1 MKILPRAGAA
11 GMLWS
16 RILSFALG
24 EPIRAGG
31 TDRMKSVTDESG
43 PEIGGVPSHSRS
55 GRLFRKYAAIFVA
68 VVCLALVTN
77 GAFDMWFSYQE
88 QKNLLVQIQRGQA
101 ESAAS
106 SISQF
111 VEEIEAQMAWLI
123 PLPWNAITLEE
134 WRFDAVRL
142 LRQVPAVTEIAQLD
156 AAGREKFRISRHAM
170 DVTESHID
178 YSHDPIFVQA
188 MANKIYYG
196 PVYFVDG
203 SEPYMAIA
211 IAGSGHDHGVVVAQV
226 NLKFIW
232 EVVSQIKPGT
242 RGYAYVLD
250 SSGRLIA
257 DPDIS
262 LVLRNTDMS
271 GLPQVR
277 AARVPQEDAG
287 EPFAAVDRQGKRVL
301 SAHAAVTPLNW
312 LVFVE
317 LPIDE
322 AYAPLY
328 NSITRSAGLLLA
340 ALVLAFFASL
350 LFARQMIVPIR
361 ALQEGAMRI
370 GRGDLTQRIVIKT
383 NDELEGL
390 GDEFNKMVGR
400 LQESYAT
407 LERKVEERTR
417 QLELANLA
425 KSRFLAAAS
434 HDLRQPLHALGLFV
448 AQLHGRI
455 RAGERRRI
463 VARIDAALSAM
474 NELFNALLDI
484 SKLDAGVLTPSI
496 TEFPVAKLLDRVDTT
511 FTGAAR
517 EKGLSLRVVSNSA
530 WVCSDFIL
538 LERIVFNLVS
548 NAVRY
553 TNSGG
558 VVVGCRKRGVN
569 LCIEVWDTGPGVP
582 QDQQKNIFGEFYRLG
597 ASGDGGRSGLGLGL
611 AIVDRL
617 CGILDHSVRLASTL
631 GKGSCFSITVPRVAA
646 RPKINESP
654 APPHP
659 LMDGPDRKLVVVIDD
674 DPLVLDGMC
683 GLFRSWGYQLL
694 VAGTDD
700 EVLAEIANHDRPP
713 ALIVSDYHLSGEK
726 TGIEVIDALRRT
738 FSAEIPAFLVSG
750 DTSPELLGQAHASG
764 YHLLHKPVDPMK
776 LRAMVSFVL
785 REQQVARAH

>member
-1 MKILPRAGAA
+1 MDSSTDGAGT
-11 GMLWS
+11 
-16 RILSFALG
+16 G
-24 EPIRAGG
+24 EAPPHA
-31 TDRMKSVTDESG
+31 
-43 PEIGGVPSHSRS
+43 RS
-55 GRLFRKYAAIFVA
+55 GRLFRKYAAIFVGA
-68 VVCLALVTN
+68 VCLALVTN
-77 GAFDMWFSYQE
+77 GAFEMWFSYQE
-88 QKNLLVQIQRGQA
+88 LKALLVQVQRGQA

-106 SISQF
+106 RISQF
-111 VEEIEAQMAWLI
+111 VGQIEAQIAWVT
-123 PLPWNAITLEE
+123 PLPWNTVTLEE

-142 LRQVPAVTEIAQLD
+142 LRQVPAVTEVAQLD

-170 DVTESHID
+170 DVTESHVD
-178 YSHDPIFVQA
+178 YSRDPIFVQA
-188 MANKIYYG
+188 MANKTYYG

-211 IAGSGHDHGVVVAQV
+211 VAGIGRDHGVIVCQV

-232 EVVSQIKPGT
+232 EVVSQIKSDT
-242 RGYAYVLD
+242 RGYAYVVD

-277 AARVPQEDAG
+277 AARVPQADAD
-287 EPFAAVDRQGKRVL
+287 EPFTAVDRQGKPVL
-301 SAHAAVTPLNW
+301 SAYAAVTPLNW
-312 LVFVE
+312 SIFVE
-317 LPIDE
+317 LPIAE

-340 ALVLAFFASL
+340 ALALAFFASL
-350 LFARQMIVPIR
+350 LFARRMVVPIR
-361 ALQEGAMRI
+361 ALQEGTMRI
-370 GRGDLTQRIVIKT
+370 GRGDLTQRIAIKT
-383 NDELEGL
+383 NDELEAL
-390 GDEFNKMVGR
+390 GDEFNKMAAR

-407 LERKVEERTR
+407 LEHKVEERTR

-448 AQLHGRI
+448 AQLHGRL
-455 RAGERRRI
+455 RTNERRRI

-496 TEFPVAKLLDRVDTT
+496 TEFPVAKLLDRVETT

-517 EKGLSLRVVSNSA
+517 EKGLSLRVISSSA
-530 WVCSDFIL
+530 WVRSDFIL

-553 TNSGG
+553 TSSGG
-558 VVVGCRKRGVN
+558 MVVGCRNRDVN
-569 LCIEVWDTGPGVP
+569 LRIEVWDTGPGVP
-582 QDQQKNIFGEFYRLG
+582 QDQQQNIFGEFYRLG
-597 ASGDGGRSGLGLGL
+597 APGAGLGLGL

-617 CGILDHSVRLASTL
+617 CRLLDHSVRLTSIL

-646 RPKINESP
+646 RPEIGESP
-654 APPHP
+654 APAHP
-659 LMDGPDRKLVVVIDD
+659 LMDASDRNLVVVIDD
-674 DPLVLDGMC
+674 DPLVLEGMC
-683 GLFRSWGYQLL
+683 GLIRSWGYHLL

-700 EVLAEIANHDRPP
+700 EALAGIVDRDRPP
-713 ALIVSDYHLSGEK
+713 ALIVSDYHLSGGK
-726 TGIEVIDALRRT
+726 TGIEVIEGLRRT
-738 FSAEIPAFLVSG
+738 LSAEIPAFLVSG
-750 DTSPELLGQAHASG
+750 DTSPELLRQARASG
-764 YHLLHKPVDPMK
+764 YHLLHKPVDPMT
-776 LRAMVSFVL
+776 LRAMVSYVL

>member
-1 MKILPRAGAA
+1 MKP
-11 GMLWS
+11 
-16 RILSFALG
+16 FAG
-24 EPIRAGG
+24 EPGAGTRG
-31 TDRMKSVTDESG
+31 I
-43 PEIGGVPSHSRS
+43 PPHARS
-55 GRLFRKYAAIFVA
+55 GRLFRKYAATFVTA
-68 VVCLALVTN
+68 VCLALVTN
-77 GAFDMWFSYQE
+77 GAFDMWFSYKE
-88 QKNLLVQIQRGQA
+88 QKALLVQIQRGQA

-111 VEEIEAQMAWLI
+111 VEEIEAQMAWVT
-123 PLPWNAITLEE
+123 PLPWNAVTLEE

-156 AAGREKFRISRHAM
+156 AVGREKFRISRHAM
-170 DVTESHID
+170 DVTESHVD
-178 YSHDPIFVQA
+178 YSRNPIFIQA

-211 IAGSGHDHGVVVAQV
+211 VAGSGRDHGVIVAQV

-232 EVVSQIKPGT
+232 EVVSQIKSGT
-242 RGYAYVLD
+242 RGYAYVVD

-271 GLPQVR
+271 RLPQVR
-277 AARVPQEDAG
+277 AARVPQADAD
-287 EPFAAVDRQGKRVL
+287 EPFTAVDRQGKPVL

-317 LPIDE
+317 VPIDE

-328 NSITRSAGLLLA
+328 DSIKRSAVLLLV
-340 ALVLAFFASL
+340 ALALALFAGL
-350 LFARQMIVPIR
+350 LFARRMVVPIR

-370 GRGDLTQRIVIKT
+370 GRGNLTQRIAIKT
-383 NDELEGL
+383 NDELEAL
-390 GDEFNKMVGR
+390 GGEFNKMAAR

-407 LERKVEERTR
+407 LEHKVEERTR

-448 AQLHGRI
+448 AQLHGRM

-463 VARIDAALSAM
+463 IARIDAALSAM

-517 EKGLSLRVVSNSA
+517 EKGLSLRVISSSA
-530 WVCSDFIL
+530 WVRSDFIL

-553 TNSGG
+553 TSSGG

-569 LCIEVWDTGPGVP
+569 LRIEVWDTGPGVP
-582 QDQQKNIFGEFYRLG
+582 QDQQQNIFDEFYRLG
-597 ASGDGGRSGLGLGL
+597 APGGDGRSGLGLGL

-617 CGILDHSVRLASTL
+617 CRLLDHSVRLTSIL
-631 GKGSCFSITVPRVAA
+631 GKGSCFSVAVPRVAA
-646 RPKINESP
+646 RPEISESP
-654 APPHP
+654 APAHP
-659 LMDGPDRKLVVVIDD
+659 LMDASDRKLVVVIDD
-674 DPLVLDGMC
+674 DPLVLEGMC
-683 GLFRSWGYQLL
+683 GLFRSWGYHHLL
-694 VAGTDD
+694 VAGTDG
-700 EVLAEIANHDRPP
+700 EALAGIADRDRPP
-713 ALIVSDYHLSGEK
+713 DLIVSDYHLSGGK
-726 TGIEVIDALRRT
+726 TGIEVIEALRRT
-738 FSAEIPAFLVSG
+738 LCAEIPAFLVSG
-750 DTSPELLGQAHASG
+750 DTSPELLRQARASG
-764 YHLLHKPVDPMK
+764 YHLLHKPVDPMT
-776 LRAMVSFVL
+776 LRAMVSYVL

>member
-1 MKILPRAGAA
+1 
-11 GMLWS
+11 MLWS

-24 EPIRAGG
+24 VPIRAYG

-43 PEIGGVPSHSRS
+43 PEIGGVPPHSRS

-68 VVCLALVTN
+68 VVCLALVIN

-88 QKNLLVQIQRGQA
+88 QKTLLVQIQRGQA

-111 VEEIEAQMAWLI
+111 VEEIEAQMAWVI

-211 IAGSGHDHGVVVAQV
+211 IAGSGRDHGVVVAQV

-232 EVVSQIKPGT
+232 EVVSQIKSGT

-257 DPDIS
+257 HPDIS

-277 AARVPQEDAG
+277 AARVPQGDAD

-301 SAHAAVTPLNW
+301 SAYAAVTPLNW

-317 LPIDE
+317 LPINE

-340 ALVLAFFASL
+340 ALALAFFASL

-383 NDELEGL
+383 KDELEGL
-390 GDEFNKMVGR
+390 GDEFNKMAGR

-455 RAGERRRI
+455 RAVERRRI

-484 SKLDAGVLTPSI
+484 SRLDAGVLSPSI
-496 TEFPVAKLLDRVDTT
+496 TEFPIAKLLDRVDTT
-511 FTGAAR
+511 FTGAAQ
-517 EKGLSLRVVSNSA
+517 EKGLSLRVVSSRA
-530 WVCSDFIL
+530 WVRSDFIL

-553 TNSGG
+553 TMNGG
-558 VVVGCRKRGVN
+558 VVVGCRQRGGD
-569 LCIEVWDTGPGVP
+569 LHIEVLDSGTGIP
-582 QDQQKNIFGEFYRLG
+582 QDQQQNIFGEFYRLG
-597 ASGDGGRSGLGLGL
+597 APGGEGRSGLGLGL

-617 CGILDHSVRLASTL
+617 CRLLDHSVHITSLV

-646 RPKINESP
+646 RPEISESP
-654 APPHP
+654 TPASP
-659 LMDGPDRKLVVVIDD
+659 LIDAPDRKLVVVIDD
-674 DPLVLDGMC
+674 DSLILEGMA
-683 GLFRSWGYQLL
+683 GLFRSWGYEVL
-694 VAGTDD
+694 VAATDD
-700 EVLAEIANHDRPP
+700 EALAGVAERDSPP
-713 ALIVSDYHLSGEK
+713 DLIVSDYHLPGQK
-726 TGIEVIDALRRT
+726 TGIEAIECLRRAL
-738 FSAEIPAFLVSG
+738 SAKIPALLVSG
-750 DTSPELLGQAHASG
+750 DTSPELLRHARASG
-764 YHLLHKPVDPMK
+764 YHLLHKPVEAMA
-776 LRAMVSFVL
+776 LRAMVTYVL
-785 REQQVARAH
+785 REPQIAPVE

>member
-1 MKILPRAGAA
+1 MDSSTDGA
-11 GMLWS
+11 
-16 RILSFALG
+16 
-24 EPIRAGG
+24 G
-31 TDRMKSVTDESG
+31 TDEA
-43 PEIGGVPSHSRS
+43 PPHARS
-55 GRLFRKYAAIFVA
+55 GRLFRKYAAIFVGA
-68 VVCLALVTN
+68 VCLALVTN
-77 GAFDMWFSYQE
+77 GAFEMWFSYQE
-88 QKNLLVQIQRGQA
+88 LRALLVQVQRGQA

-106 SISQF
+106 RISQF
-111 VEEIEAQMAWLI
+111 VGQIEAQIAWVT
-123 PLPWNAITLEE
+123 PLPWNAVTLEE

-142 LRQVPAVTEIAQLD
+142 LRQVPAVTEVAQLD

-170 DVTESHID
+170 DVTESHVD
-178 YSHDPIFVQA
+178 YSRDPIFVQA
-188 MANKIYYG
+188 MANKTYYG

-211 IAGSGHDHGVVVAQV
+211 VAGIGRDHGVIVCQV

-232 EVVSQIKPGT
+232 EVVSQIKSDT
-242 RGYAYVLD
+242 RGYAYVVD

-277 AARVPQEDAG
+277 AARVPQADAD
-287 EPFAAVDRQGKRVL
+287 EPFTAVDRQGKPVL
-301 SAHAAVTPLNW
+301 SAYAAVTPLNW
-312 LVFVE
+312 SIFVE
-317 LPIDE
+317 LPIAE

-340 ALVLAFFASL
+340 ALALAFFASL
-350 LFARQMIVPIR
+350 LFARRMVVPIR
-361 ALQEGAMRI
+361 ALQEGTMRI
-370 GRGDLTQRIVIKT
+370 GRGDLTQRIAIKT
-383 NDELEGL
+383 NDELEAL
-390 GDEFNKMVGR
+390 GDEFNKMAAR

-407 LERKVEERTR
+407 LEHKVEERTR

-448 AQLHGRI
+448 AQLHGRL
-455 RAGERRRI
+455 RTNERRRI

-496 TEFPVAKLLDRVDTT
+496 TEFPVAKLLDRVETT

-517 EKGLSLRVVSNSA
+517 EKGLSLRVISSSA
-530 WVCSDFIL
+530 WVRSDFIL

-553 TNSGG
+553 TSSGG
-558 VVVGCRKRGVN
+558 MVVGCRNRDVN
-569 LCIEVWDTGPGVP
+569 LRIEVWDTGLGVP
-582 QDQQKNIFGEFYRLG
+582 QDQQQNIFGEFCRLG
-597 ASGDGGRSGLGLGL
+597 APGAGLGLGL

-617 CGILDHSVRLASTL
+617 CRLLDHSVRLTSIL

-646 RPKINESP
+646 RPEIGESP
-654 APPHP
+654 APAHP
-659 LMDGPDRKLVVVIDD
+659 LMDASDRNLVVVIDD
-674 DPLVLDGMC
+674 DPLVLEGMC
-683 GLFRSWGYQLL
+683 GLIRSWGYHLL

-700 EVLAEIANHDRPP
+700 EALAGIVDRDRPP
-713 ALIVSDYHLSGEK
+713 ALIVSDYHLSGGK
-726 TGIEVIDALRRT
+726 TGIEVIEGLRRT
-738 FSAEIPAFLVSG
+738 LSAEIPAFLVSG
-750 DTSPELLGQAHASG
+750 DTSPELLRQARASG
-764 YHLLHKPVDPMK
+764 YHLLHKPVDPMT
-776 LRAMVSFVL
+776 LRAMVSYVL